1 MTFAD
6 PNAHAPAAPPSA
18 RDIGDAWGKMV
29 ARRRL
34 YTGLGVVILLAA
46 FVASVRFA
54 DESNAGHFFDRLPHL
69 FDFLSWLIPKD
80 WNDVWGRCSIS
91 QARSR
96 RPAKSIISRKAASMS
111 GAVSTSPNISS

>member
-6 PNAHAPAAPPSA
+6 PNAHAPAAPQSA

-46 FVASVRFA
+46 FV
-54 DESNAGHFFDRLPHL
+54 
-69 FDFLSWLIPKD
+69 
-80 WNDVWGRCSIS
+80 CSIS
-91 QARSR
+91 
-96 RPAKSIISRKAASMS
+96 
-111 GAVSTSPNISS
+111 